1 MRSRMK
7 DRVWNSFSGRIILMI
22 LLGIS
27 LIAITVSTVVLAM
40 SRNAFTVIYG
50 RSQEQVFH
58 QIENE
63 LNDFHTGLQT
73 MVDGIDSSWAFRLY
87 FGNDSTLD
95 NVANFQNIYQMEM
108 DLDRKKI
115 SGMDRMNV
123 LIVGMNGK
131 NYLSRTETIT
141 VSNADMMKSPAVLKA
156 IANPESIQY
165 TFSKGAYTATSQN
178 ANVIIASKA
187 LYYKESME
195 IYGIV
200 LVTLAMDDML
210 EYYDYFVSEYTDWY
224 FIDSDSVVMCS
235 NQSARIGTE
244 VDAKW
249 YTDVSGAAD
258 GRYIWKKGG
267 ENLTILQK
275 DMSYFGCS
283 MYGVIDNEVA
293 LNELYNMPLLIFIC
307 LCVGIFILFC
317 CLFFIQRTLKPLSN
331 LVGKMSE
338 SRKGNFRE
346 YVPVEGT
353 TEVKQLGITYND
365 MLDNIQTYISE
376 LLETQKAQR
385 KSEIKALQLQI
396 NPHYIYNTLASIKWL
411 VYQNNIDK
419 TAGMIDAFISLL
431 RNTISNMDEFITMEQ
446 ELINLENYCL
456 INYTRYGER
465 IRVEYYVTPE
475 CYDCLLP
482 KMVLQ
487 PFLENAFFHA
497 FPSGQAGT
505 IQIYANRKENNL
517 VIQIVDDGIGM
528 DKAQTQDALYQ
539 NKEHFSGIGIHNVQD
554 RLQLLYGAE
563 YGVKIE
569 STRDLGTTVS
579 VILPI
584 KRAGD
589 KEKSDEEME

>member
-1 MRSRMK
+1 ME
-7 DRVWNSFSGRIILMI
+7 DRIWNSFSGRIILMI

-87 FGNDSTLD
+87 FGNDSILD

-108 DLDRKKI
+108 DLDREKI
-115 SGMDRMNV
+115 SGMDRMNI

-224 FIDSDSVVMCS
+224 FVDSDSVVMCS
-235 NQSARIGTE
+235 NQSARIGTK

-249 YTDVSGAAD
+249 YTDGLGVAD

-283 MYGVIDNEVA
+283 MYGVIDNDVA

-307 LCVGIFILFC
+307 LSVGIFILFC

-497 FPSGQAGT
+497 FPSGQVGT

-539 NKEHFSGIGIHNVQD
+539 SKEHFSGIGIHNVQD

-579 VILPI
+579 VLLPV

-589 KEKSDEEME
+589 KENTDEEME